1 MALSHGGTSSP
12 QNKFTSMKRAVKT
25 FCWIVVGAF
34 LLCLAW
40 LATERISGI
49 RHLNAYLKT
58 LQASGEK
65 LDVSELEPRSR
76 PNPTNNAA
84 LALVALSNEFR
95 SISELSKV
103 FPPSG
108 RMVAPGQAIAA
119 QHLDRWFWDKK
130 TTNTWDGLDTLLDQ
144 HREELVAL
152 HMALGKPEYD
162 LNFDYHGDFNQ
173 PFTKALAPTKSAAT
187 YLTTSALSEIRRGDL
202 SAAQTHLL
210 AAIRLGANQPNERLL
225 ITQLVR
231 QAVVVITFN
240 AMWSMLPEPG
250 WTDAHL
256 AALQQAWTTIDL
268 ENGLQVS
275 LEIER
280 DMQLNYFKKL
290 ANVPGKLS
298 KELLGPDFLRPSDD
312 DSEWEEAVLSKLKPL
327 QQLAWHSVWKE
338 QDMLLTLRRSQ
349 FLVEQSRTARE
360 KGFAAIKSHVDQ
372 DEGPAFLIKDGDS
385 ESSSTGLWNRFRF
398 PISSHISA
406 FSDVFVRNALS
417 AQTKQQMMC
426 AALACHRYRLAT
438 GTWPGRLEELVPK
451 YLAFVPRDPIGGG
464 LLVYRPDS
472 EKGFILYSKGA
483 NGIDDGGDPNPET
496 SEFTFRRM
504 DHGKD
509 IVWPT
514 IATPKEA
521 DEALLKTR

>member
-1 MALSHGGTSSP
+1 MP
-12 QNKFTSMKRAVKT
+12 RFKYMKRTRKT

-49 RHLNAYLKT
+49 RHLNAFLKT
-58 LQASGEK
+58 LQANGEK

-108 RMVAPGQAIAA
+108 RMVAPGRAIAA

-130 TTNTWDGLDTLLDQ
+130 TTNTWDQLDTLLDQ
-144 HREELVAL
+144 HRDELVAL

-162 LNFDYHGDFNQ
+162 LNFDYHGDFHQ

-202 SAAQTHLL
+202 LAAQSHLL
-210 AAIRLGANQPNERLL
+210 AAIRLGANQPNERLI

-240 AMWSMLPEPG
+240 ALWSMLPELG
-250 WTDAHL
+250 WTDAQL
-256 AALQQAWTTIDL
+256 AALQQAWTPIDL
-268 ENGLQVS
+268 ENGLEAS
-275 LEIER
+275 LEMER
-280 DMQLNYFKKL
+280 DMQLNYFKQL
-290 ANVPGKLS
+290 ATVPGKLS
-298 KELLGPDFLRPSDD
+298 EELLQPDFLRPYDD
-312 DSEWEEAVLSKLKPL
+312 DSEWEDAVLSKLKPL
-327 QQLAWHSVWKE
+327 QRLTWHSVWKE
-338 QDMLLTLRRSQ
+338 QDMLLTLKRSQ
-349 FLVEQSRTARE
+349 ILVERSRVARE
-360 KGFAAIKSHVDQ
+360 KGFAAIKSHVQ
-372 DEGPAFLIKDGDS
+372 PDEGPAFLFKDGDS
-385 ESSSTGLWNRFRF
+385 EGISTGLWNRFRF

-406 FSDVFVRNALS
+406 VSDLLIRKALCT
-417 AQTKQQMMC
+417 QTKQQMMC
-426 AALACHRYRLAT
+426 AALACHRYRLAS
-438 GTWPGRLEELVPK
+438 GTWPGQLEELVPK
-451 YLAFVPRDPIGGG
+451 YLTSVPRDPIGGG

-472 EKGFILYSKGA
+472 QNGFVLYSKGS
-483 NGIDDGGDPNPET
+483 NGIDDGGDPSPEDESNMT
-496 SEFTFRRM
+496 KSM
-504 DHGKD
+504 DYGKD

-514 IATPKEA
+514 AATPKEA
-521 DEALLKTR
+521 DEALLKMR